1 MGSNKSKKRR
11 NERRSRQPE
20 PPTAVSPDISQ
31 SPDKTEPMTASKK
44 SEPEPDAQIVVKELH
59 KSWGDNHV
67 LRGVNLEILRGK
79 RNIIIGGSGAGKTVL
94 MRHLLV
100 LERPDSGTI
109 DLDGVELTK
118 LGEVKLAAIRSRF
131 GMVFQGSALFDSM
144 SVFDNVAF
152 PLREQG
158 GFSKREIRERVM
170 KKLDELGVADAANR
184 APGDISGGMRK
195 RVGVARALIKE
206 PEILIYD
213 EPTAGLD
220 PLGARNVDR
229 LIMEADELFHVTSVV
244 ITHDM
249 ASCLDIGERVSMLHE
264 GRIRITCHP
273 SELQNSDDDAV
284 KRFVEASGV
293 KR

>member
-1 MGSNKSKKRR
+1 MTSDETQ
-11 NERRSRQPE
+11 ERPS
-20 PPTAVSPDISQ
+20 TADG
-31 SPDKTEPMTASKK
+31 E
-44 SEPEPDAQIVVKELH
+44 AQIVVTDLH
-59 KSWGDNHV
+59 KRWGENRV
-67 LRGVNLEILRGK
+67 LRGVNLEILRGR

-94 MRHLLV
+94 MRHLVV
-100 LERPDSGTI
+100 LERPDQGSI
-109 DLDGVELTK
+109 KLDGVEITG
-118 LGEVKLAAIRSRF
+118 LGELKLAAIRSRF

-158 GFSKREIRERVM
+158 GVGRREIRERVM
-170 KKLDELGVADAANR
+170 TKLGELGVSDAHAR
-184 APGDISGGMRK
+184 YPGDISGGMKK
-195 RVGVARALIKE
+195 RVAVARALINE

-229 LIMEADELFHVTSVV
+229 LIMETDEKFGVTSIV

-249 ASCLDIGERVSMLHE
+249 ATCLDIGEQVSLLHE
-264 GRIRITCHP
+264 GRIRITCPP
-273 SELQNSDDDAV
+273 SELATSDDPAV
-284 KRFVEASGV
+284 RRFVQASGV

>member
-1 MGSNKSKKRR
+1 VTVKDDKA
-11 NERRSRQPE
+11 
-20 PPTAVSPDISQ
+20 TAKINS
-31 SPDKTEPMTASKK
+31 
-44 SEPEPDAQIVVKELH
+44 DAQIEVRDLH
-59 KSWGDNHV
+59 KRWGDNQV
-67 LRGVNLEILRGK
+67 LRGVNLEILRSR

-94 MRHLLV
+94 MRHLVV
-100 LERPDSGTI
+100 LERPDKGSI
-109 DLDGVELTK
+109 KLDGVEITT
-118 LGEVKLAAIRSRF
+118 LGELRLASVRARF

-158 GFSKREIRERVM
+158 GFSRREIRERVM
-170 KKLDELGVADAANR
+170 TKLGELGVEDAHAR
-184 APGDISGGMRK
+184 YPGDISGGMKK
-195 RVGVARALIKE
+195 RVAVARALIKE

-229 LIMEADELFHVTSVV
+229 LIMETDEKFHVTSIV

-249 ASCLDIGERVSMLHE
+249 ATCLDVGEQVSLLHE
-264 GRIRITCHP
+264 GRISITCP
-273 SELQNSDDDAV
+273 PRDLMTSDDPAV
-284 KRFVEASGV
+284 RRFVQASGV

>member
-1 MGSNKSKKRR
+1 MSN
-11 NERRSRQPE
+11 RSHP
-20 PPTAVSPDISQ
+20 S
-31 SPDKTEPMTASKK
+31 ASAH
-44 SEPEPDAQIVVKELH
+44 SNGDAQIVVRDVH
-59 KSWGDNHV
+59 KRWGDNRV

-94 MRHLLV
+94 MRHLVV
-100 LERPDSGTI
+100 LERPDEGSI
-109 DLDGVELTK
+109 RLDGVEITTLN
-118 LGEVKLAAIRSRF
+118 EVQLASVRSRF

-158 GFSKREIRERVM
+158 RFGRREIRERVM
-170 KKLDELGVADAANR
+170 KKLEELGVADAQAR
-184 APGDISGGMRK
+184 SPGDISGGMKK
-195 RVGVARALIKE
+195 RVAVARALVIE

-229 LIMEADELFHVTSVV
+229 LIMETDAQFGVTSIV

-249 ASCLDIGERVSMLHE
+249 ATCLDVGQTVSLLHE
-264 GRIRITCHP
+264 GRIRITCP
-273 SELQNSDDDAV
+273 PEELMTSDDPAV
-284 KRFVEASGV
+284 RRFVEASGV